1 MKRIALIGTL
11 DTKGEEVGFLKEII
25 EGRGHRAIVID
36 IGLLGPAPFP
46 PDIPREEVLKG
57 VGEELDAL
65 LRLGDEGKAI
75 EKMAEGLAEILKG
88 LHRRGEID
96 GVLGIGGGQGSAVC
110 SHAMRQLPVG
120 FPKVLVSTKVA
131 QAGAGAYV
139 GTRDILV
146 LPSVADIAGLNR
158 LTKRVL
164 SNAAGAIVG
173 MVEGE
178 APQEEV
184 RPVVTMSM
192 LGTTTACGLRLKE
205 LLEGEGFEVVV
216 FHAIGVGGKAMEEF
230 LQESGAEGVIELA
243 VNEIGNELFGGK
255 ASAGPQRMEVA
266 GALGI
271 PQLITPGNADF
282 INFLSIETV
291 PPHYRDRK
299 LHRHNPQ
306 ATTMRLNREEMEVLG
321 RTLAEKLNKASG
333 PVKVIIPRKGF
344 SSWDR
349 EGGIFFDSQADEGFI
364 RALKEQLSGEVELK
378 VVDLHINDPAF
389 AQVLFGEFKALMGRV
404 PKKSTRR

>member
-1 MKRIALIGTL
+1 MKKIALIGTL
-11 DTKGEEVGFLKEII
+11 DTKGEEVAFLKEII

-36 IGLLGPAPFP
+36 IGLLGPTPFP

-96 GVLGIGGGQGSAVC
+96 GVLGIGGGQGSAIC
-110 SHAMRQLPVG
+110 SHGMRQLPVG

-158 LTKRVL
+158 LTKRIL

-230 LQESGAEGVIELA
+230 IKESGAEGVIELA

-321 RTLAEKLNKASG
+321 RTLADKLNKASG

-349 EGGIFFDSQADEGFI
+349 EGGVFFDPQADEGFI
-364 RALKEQLSGEVELK
+364 RALREQLSGEVELK

>member
-11 DTKGEEVGFLKEII
+11 DTKGEEVAFLKGII
-25 EGRGHRAIVID
+25 EERGHRAIVID
-36 IGLLGPAPFP
+36 IGLLGPTPFP

-96 GVLGIGGGQGSAVC
+96 GVLGIGGGQGSTIC

-230 LQESGAEGVIELA
+230 IKESGAEGVIELA

-349 EGGIFFDSQADEGFI
+349 EGGVFFDPQADEGFI
-364 RALKEQLSGEVELK
+364 RALREQLSGEMELK

-404 PKKSTRR
+404 PKK